1 MPPSVSTLENRI
13 KGRKTESQDVIKE
26 RVNKGLREMQEASKY
41 DYVIVNDKVEKA
53 GEKIIQI
60 IQEKLA

>member
-1 MPPSVSTLENRI
+1 MIKARI
-13 KGRKTESQDVIKE
+13 DKGR
-26 RVNKGLREMQEASKY
+26 REMKEADKY

-53 GEKIIQI
+53 GEKIIKI